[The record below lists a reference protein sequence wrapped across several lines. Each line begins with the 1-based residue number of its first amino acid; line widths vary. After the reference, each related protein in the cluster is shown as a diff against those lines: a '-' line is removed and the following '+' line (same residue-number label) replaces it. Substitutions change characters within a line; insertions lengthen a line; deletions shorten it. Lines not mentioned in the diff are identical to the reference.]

1 MLTSI
6 VGMRRLRFEGFDCE
20 LRVVLDTNVVSFIYR
35 HDPKGVYYEQ
45 QVRSLEPLISFQ
57 TSQEL
62 WFGAFKKGWGRQRM
76 GKLREFLSGYKV
88 VMPTTATIEA
98 CARIRAE
105 QARVGRSLALDDA
118 WIAATAMTLGCPLAT
133 DDRDLAGV
141 PGLEVIQA
149 PSRWV

>member
-1 MLTSI
+1 M
-6 VGMRRLRFEGFDCE
+6 
-20 LRVVLDTNVVSFIYR
+20 SFIYR
-35 HDPKGVYYEQ
+35 DDPEGVYYEHQ
-45 QVRSLEPLISFQ
+45 IAGLEQCISFQ
-57 TSQEL
+57 TSEEI
-62 WFGAFKKGWGRQRM
+62 WYGAFKDGWGERRTE
-76 GKLREFLSGYKV
+76 KLRQFLAEYEI
-88 VMPTTATIEA
+88 VMPTTATIDH

-149 PSRWV
+149 PRRWA

>member
-1 MLTSI
+1 M
-6 VGMRRLRFEGFDCE
+6 
-20 LRVVLDTNVVSFIYR
+20 LDTNVVSYIYR
-35 HDPKGVYYEQ
+35 NDPQSVYYEHQ
-45 QVRSLEPLISFQ
+45 IAGLRQYISFQ
-57 TSQEL
+57 TSEEL
-62 WFGAFKKGWGRQRM
+62 WFGAYKDGWGERRKEEFRQ
-76 GKLREFLSGYKV
+76 FLSTYEV
-88 VMPTTATIEA
+88 VMPTTATIDH

-149 PSRWV
+149 PRRWA

>member
-1 MLTSI
+1 M
-6 VGMRRLRFEGFDCE
+6 
-20 LRVVLDTNVVSFIYR
+20 LDTNVVSYIYR
-35 HDPKGVYYEQ
+35 NDPQSVYYEHQ
-45 QVRSLEPLISFQ
+45 IAGLRQYISFQ
-57 TSQEL
+57 TSEEL
-62 WFGAFKKGWGRQRM
+62 WFGAYKDGWGERRKEEFRQ
-76 GKLREFLSGYKV
+76 FLSTYEV

-98 CARIRAE
+98 CARVRAE

-149 PSRWV
+149 PRRWA